1 MLEIAYEGRYQ
12 CRLATDPDA
21 FADPRGV
28 DGWTFAFPGEPDLD
42 RIIRFANPVAP
53 RSHTPAI
60 GVTVRVVKIG
70 GIAVAAHPWLGQSVD
85 LPGNPVFEGR
95 NGQIA
100 TAGHEPVVPFT
111 LAINAVGSRLAAFDP
126 IVLAVPSERTR
137 RGGKHLTTNSPEVI
151 QATGVADPFAYR
163 ASRLALVNADLAAAT
178 DPTERQA
185 LQQRIAQ
192 LADDPAGPDIRVTS
206 LGFRVE
212 YDFTLRGPNV
222 WEDPNGFLGPA
233 PSASAVW
240 RTNFWLG
247 GWDADALCGYM
258 RGVLSVA

>member
-21 FADPRGV
+21 YGDPRGV
-28 DGWTFAFPGEPDLD
+28 DGWTFAFAGEPDLD
-42 RIIRFANPVAP
+42 RIIRLANPVAP
-53 RSHTPAI
+53 RNHTPAI
-60 GVTVRVVKIG
+60 GVTVRAVKIDG
-70 GIAVAAHPWLGQSVD
+70 AAVAAHPWLGQAAD
-85 LPGNPVFEGR
+85 LRGSPVFEGR

-111 LAINAVGSRLAAFDP
+111 FAINAAGSRLAGFDP
-126 IVLAVPSERTR
+126 IDLAVPAERTR
-137 RGGKHLTTNSPEVI
+137 RGGKHLTTNSSEVKL
-151 QATGVADPFAYR
+151 ATGVTDPLAYR
-163 ASRLALVNADLAAAT
+163 AARLALLNADLAAAI

-192 LADDPAGPDIRVTS
+192 LTDDPAAPDIRIGS

-222 WEDPNGFLGPA
+222 WEDPNGILGPA
-233 PSASAVW
+233 PAANAVW
-240 RTNFWLG
+240 RATYWMG
-247 GWDADALCGYM
+247 GWDADALCGFM
-258 RGVLSVA
+258 RGTLSIS